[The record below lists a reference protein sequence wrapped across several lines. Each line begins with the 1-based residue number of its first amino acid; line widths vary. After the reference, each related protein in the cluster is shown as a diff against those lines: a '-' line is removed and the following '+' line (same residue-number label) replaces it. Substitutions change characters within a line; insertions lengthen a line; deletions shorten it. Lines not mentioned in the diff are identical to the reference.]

1 MYGDCTMSTLY
12 TDNIRANNASQITV
26 PTGQK
31 IVGTDAAS
39 IYAPGMVV
47 QMVHLADTTVTRA
60 ATSSTSYVATDV
72 FNSITPKF
80 SNSKFIIRVA
90 TTGNNNTNSA
100 NQLVYQIF
108 RKIGSGSFTNIRTMS
123 GNDWGIGQVYS
134 AASRIQ
140 IPVIAEIV
148 DQPNTSET
156 VEYKVYIRTYAG
168 ITVELPATTTEHCEM
183 IIMEIAQ

>member
-1 MYGDCTMSTLY
+1 MTSIIKA
-12 TDNIRANNASQITV
+12 DNISTVSGSGNITI
-26 PTGQK
+26 PTGVK
-31 IVGTDAAS
+31 VVGTDAAS

-60 ATSSTSYVATDV
+60 ATSSTSYVATNLS
-72 FNSITPKF
+72 NSITPKF
-80 SNSKFIIRVA
+80 SNSKFIVRVA
-90 TTGNNNTNSA
+90 TTGNNNTNAA

-140 IPVIAEIV
+140 VPLIGEIV

-156 VEYKVYIRTYAG
+156 VEYKVYIRTHNG
-168 ITVELPATTTEHCEM
+168 ITIELPATTTEHCEM

>member
-1 MYGDCTMSTLY
+1 MTSIIKA
-12 TDNIRANNASQITV
+12 DNISTVSGSGNITI
-26 PTGQK
+26 PTGVK
-31 IVGTDAAS
+31 VVGTDAAS

-47 QMVHLADTTVTRA
+47 QMVHLADTQVTRA
-60 ATSSTSYVATDV
+60 ATSSTSYIATNV
-72 FNSITPKF
+72 VNSITPKF
-80 SNSKFIIRVA
+80 SNSKFIVRVA
-90 TTGNNNTNSA
+90 TTGNNNTNAA

-134 AASRIQ
+134 GASRIQ

-156 VEYKVYIRTYAG
+156 VEYKVYIRTNNG
-168 ITVELPATTTEHCEM
+168 ITIELPATTNEHCEM